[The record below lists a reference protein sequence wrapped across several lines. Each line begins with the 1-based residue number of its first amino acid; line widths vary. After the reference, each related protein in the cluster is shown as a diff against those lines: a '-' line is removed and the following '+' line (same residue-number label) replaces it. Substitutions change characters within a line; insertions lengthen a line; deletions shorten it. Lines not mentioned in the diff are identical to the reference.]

1 MEALNAPLH
10 LVRRLLLVLSL
21 GSVLSGASAQYPVID
36 RLERA
41 FADGAADSV
50 LQELD
55 RVLRDPSRPAG
66 LRFEAWLLQAEC
78 WYQRMNLERFK
89 ASTDSAA
96 ALLQGSDAERRAR
109 VEVNRSRHAAY
120 HTQTARAHKHGT
132 AALALYRKAPDRTS
146 WKYAHLIYQ
155 AQGTVYRNWPRGADT
170 AFAFFDTARVLLAR
184 RPELAPFWRAYL
196 HKAVSNAA
204 MDRMRPGQPDRER
217 FAALCEREQRA
228 ALAILREHHP
238 RQVVEIGILQN
249 LRGLYHIYADQPD
262 SAWHWLRRSEELVLA
277 SGPTDALLTIWF
289 SSLRWQTFL
298 LDRPEHWLDIHL
310 LQRHLAKLQ
319 QAQEH
324 FTGFAAART
333 QARGLFFHDTYW
345 YSPFA
350 STVTLS
356 ARLWELTGDTTYLD
370 RALWVLEKTRRDA
383 WNIAQD
389 LRGRPDLH
397 LDDPPQHMLQAVR
410 RRLRDREA
418 VMVCV
423 EDSRAGFPSFSSV
436 LAVTRDA
443 VSFRILDREF
453 NPAIGSEIKSR
464 DPVVYRRTYHLLY
477 HQLYAP
483 IAQLMQD
490 VDRVRVFPSANTAYI
505 AFDALLADTI
515 GPDITSWQ
523 PLVQRHAFSQPL
535 LLLPPERK
543 VAGDP
548 EEERYLAPAPGTGLL
563 TDLKRVRAAMRRW
576 AGEGNLDSSGVWT
589 SVAGAMT
596 GAGVLYLGGHG
607 AGESGR
613 DQEPRHYFGTDTAGR
628 SSFMHPS
635 DLLPLD
641 LQAGLVVHM
650 ACQSGF
656 FDLDRNSGPISFARA
671 FVYAGARNV
680 LSTSVPADEAI
691 AIRLVDLFRE
701 QLAEGHPTDVAL
713 QRAKL
718 AYLQRSTQPEEQL
731 PLHWAGWQLHG
742 EPMAITPPHRSPW
755 PWLMA
760 AAMLLAGLAVL
771 LAWGRR

>member
-1 MEALNAPLH
+1 MEALTAPLQ

-21 GSVLSGASAQYPVID
+21 GSVLSVASAQYPVID
-36 RLERA
+36 RLEHA

-55 RVLRDPSRPAG
+55 RMLRDPSRPVG
-66 LRFEAWLLQAEC
+66 LRFEAWMLHAEC
-78 WYQRMNLERFK
+78 WYQQMNLERFK

-96 ALLQGSDAERRAR
+96 ALLQGPDAERRAR
-109 VEVNRSRHAAY
+109 VEVNRCRHAAY

-132 AALALYRKAPDRTS
+132 AALALYHKAPDRAS
-146 WKYAHLIYQ
+146 WKNAHLIYQ
-155 AQGTVYRNWPRGADT
+155 TQGTVYRNWPRGEDST
-170 AFAFFDTARVLLAR
+170 FAYFDTARTLLAR
-184 RPELAPFWRAYL
+184 RPELLPFWTAYL
-196 HKAVSNAA
+196 HKAISNAA
-204 MDRMRPGQPDRER
+204 MDHMRPGEPERER
-217 FAALCEREQRA
+217 YAALCDREQRA
-228 ALAILREHHP
+228 ALAVLQEHHP
-238 RQVVEIGILQN
+238 GQLTEIGILQN

-262 SAWHWLRRSEELVLA
+262 SAWHWLRRSEELVREA
-277 SGPTDALLTIWF
+277 GTQEALLAIWF
-289 SSLRWQTFL
+289 SSLRWQTYL
-298 LDRPEHWLDIHL
+298 LDRPEHWSDISL
-310 LQRHLAKLQ
+310 LQRHHAKLE
-319 QAQEH
+319 QAQH
-324 FTGFAAART
+324 RFSGYMAART
-333 QARGLFFHDTYW
+333 EARGLFFHDTYW

-350 STVTLS
+350 STFTLS
-356 ARLWELTGDTTYLD
+356 ARLWKLTGDTAYLD
-370 RALWVLEKTRRDA
+370 RALWVVEKTRRDA

-389 LRGRPDLH
+389 LRGRPDLR
-397 LDDPPQHMLQAVR
+397 LGEPPKHMLQAVR

-418 VMVCV
+418 VMVFV
-423 EDSRAGFPSFSSV
+423 EDSRAGFPSFSLV
-436 LAVTRDA
+436 LAVTRDG
-443 VSFRILDREF
+443 VSFRFLDREF

-464 DPVVYRRTYHLLY
+464 DPVVFRRTYHQLY

-483 IAQLMQD
+483 IAQLMQQ
-490 VDRVRVFPSANTAYI
+490 VDRVRVFPSGAMAYI

-515 GPDITSWQ
+515 GPDISSWQ

-535 LLLPPERK
+535 LLLPPERR
-543 VAGDP
+543 AGGDLGK
-548 EEERYLAPAPGTGLL
+548 EHYLAPAPGNGVL

-576 AGEGNLDSSGVWT
+576 AREGTVDSSGVWT

-607 AGESGR
+607 AGESGL

-628 SSFMHPS
+628 GSFMHPS

-701 QLAEGHPTDVAL
+701 QLAEGHPTDGAL

-718 AYLQRSTQPEEQL
+718 AYLQHSTQAEEQL
-731 PLHWAGWQLHG
+731 PLHWAGWQVVG
-742 EPMAITPPHRSPW
+742 EAGPLPNAPRPTW
-755 PWLMA
+755 PWLIV
-760 AAMLLAGLAVL
+760 GAVL
-771 LAWGRR
+771 ITAGVLTWRWR